1 MGAVVQALVLGTGL
15 RKGREIEWYLRH
27 KIGRTWLGFTLCL
40 NSSGPSSPRDTVQ
53 MTLRGLHIFLAK
65 ATMKPNK
72 DIGTYLYSQPEA
84 KRKILI
90 NQNWD
95 RFVFLSRR
103 RMTFQ
108 CQPKHVLV
116 NSLSKDNPHGSVSLE
131 IILERDGHSFF
142 QYLQKHTHHLSLSF
156 SFSPSIYRV
165 LRKVSDL

>member
-1 MGAVVQALVLGTGL
+1 MKALRCHEFYMEIVWKVGLKHLSHRGLDVRGAVVQALVLGTGL

-27 KIGRTWLGFTLCL
+27 RIDRTWLGFTLCL

-95 RFVFLSRR
+95 GFVFLSRR
-103 RMTFQ
+103 RMTF
-108 CQPKHVLV
+108 
-116 NSLSKDNPHGSVSLE
+116 SVSTKTCPGKFTE
-131 IILERDGHSFF
+131 QR
-142 QYLQKHTHHLSLSF
+142 
-156 SFSPSIYRV
+156 
-165 LRKVSDL
+165 

>member
-1 MGAVVQALVLGTGL
+1 MKALRCHEFYMEIVWKVGLKHLSHRCLDVRGAVVQALVLRTGL

-27 KIGRTWLGFTLCL
+27 RIDRTWLGFTLCL

-95 RFVFLSRR
+95 GFVFLSRR
-103 RMTFQ
+103 RMTF
-108 CQPKHVLV
+108 
-116 NSLSKDNPHGSVSLE
+116 SVSTKTCPGKFTE
-131 IILERDGHSFF
+131 QR
-142 QYLQKHTHHLSLSF
+142 
-156 SFSPSIYRV
+156 
-165 LRKVSDL
+165 